1 MRIVVLGVGNILLSD
16 EGIGVRAV
24 QKLAQEYL
32 LPDEVEVI
40 DGGTSGMEMLEDL
53 GHADHLIIVDAVR
66 GGKPPGTVTR
76 LAGAEV
82 PVFFRT
88 KLSPHQVGLSDV
100 LATLALLGEQPGGTT
115 VIGIEPMSLETNLG
129 LTPEVERRLPEVL
142 EMVKGE
148 LSALGV
154 NLAART

>member
-1 MRIVVLGVGNILLSD
+1 M
-16 EGIGVRAV
+16 
-24 QKLAQEYL
+24 
-32 LPDEVEVI
+32 
-40 DGGTSGMEMLEDL
+40 
-53 GHADHLIIVDAVR
+53 
-66 GGKPPGTVTR
+66 
-76 LAGAEV
+76 
-82 PVFFRT
+82 
-88 KLSPHQVGLSDV
+88 